1 MGHGGHTEHKIR
13 LERNND
19 FIDSIS
25 NPDFNDEVAI

>member
-1 MGHGGHTEHKIR
+1 MGEQKIR

-25 NPDFNDEVAI
+25 NPDLDFIAER